1 MKCYKCGIR
10 PAEIK
15 EVGSENGVPYINYY
29 CRKCYNEIKSNNGDR
44 SGDRCL
50 VCRKEYEE
58 ISKDWYVGCLECYET
73 LNRRKLDNLMLKIH
87 NRNYHIGKRPE
98 EATLPS
104 EEVADIL
111 ESRYL
116 DAMEKGDAVEAEMLR
131 GQIKGLAARE
141 MGKK

>member
-1 MKCYKCGIR
+1 
-10 PAEIK
+10 
-15 EVGSENGVPYINYY
+15 
-29 CRKCYNEIKSNNGDR
+29 
-44 SGDRCL
+44 
-50 VCRKEYEE
+50 
-58 ISKDWYVGCLECYET
+58 
-73 LNRRKLDNLMLKIH
+73 MLKIH

-104 EEVADIL
+104 EEVAEIL